1 MTRLLG
7 LLVWVPARLAV
18 SLGWGQVGSDVARVL
33 DAHRENQ
40 QPPLPRFVTDMVIS
54 VEDRRFYRHAGVDLR
69 GIARALVNNL
79 NGRPIQG
86 GSTLEQQLVRS
97 VTNARDLTLGRKVRE
112 AMAAA
117 VVSSLLPKRDVA
129 DLLLRRC
136 WFGHEM
142 VGAEEYAK
150 ANGIS
155 LGDLT
160 PQRAAEMVARIR
172 YPEYATCSAAYVR
185 KIRERAAY
193 ILRLHLL
200 GRPL

>member
-1 MTRLLG
+1 VTHLFG
-7 LLVWVPARLAV
+7 LLLLLPARLAV
-18 SLGWGQVGSDVARVL
+18 SLEWGPVGPDVERVL
-33 DAHRENQ
+33 DAHLQSR
-40 QPPLPRFVTDMVIS
+40 PLPLPVYVTDMVVS

-79 NGRPIQG
+79 KGRPVQG

-97 VTNARDLTLGRKVRE
+97 VTNARDLTLRRKVRE

-117 VVSSLLPKRDVA
+117 VVASLLPKREVA
-129 DLLLRRC
+129 DLLLRHC

-142 VGAEEYAK
+142 AGAEAYAK

-155 LGDLT
+155 LEDLT

-172 YPEYATCSAAYVR
+172 YPEYATCSAAYVQ
-185 KIRERAAY
+185 KIHERAAY
-193 ILRLHLL
+193 ILRLHLS
-200 GRPL
+200 RTR